1 MPQPGSP
8 REFLE
13 TLGRIAVTFQAAPAG
28 VSGRIWEELRP
39 WFSKLALHAAPKWL
53 PRLSF
58 GFPCQVPVY
67 QGGAPQ
73 GACHRPA
80 IAACDVCRQP
90 CCLDHARIDQFGD
103 AICYLCVAEAIR
115 SSKRSTAQPKSEAE
129 APDHDANMTWA
140 RKTLGVKAD
149 TDWIDVKAAH
159 RKLSAKWHPDRHRG
173 AKAQA
178 KAEERFKEIQRAF
191 EVLRRAQ
198 EKEAA

>member
-1 MPQPGSP
+1 VQPASSRGI
-8 REFLE
+8 LD
-13 TLGRIAVTFQAAPAG
+13 TLGRIAVSFQSAPTG

-39 WFSKLALHAAPKWL
+39 WLSKLALHAAPKWL

-58 GFPCQVPVY
+58 GFPCQVPIY
-67 QGGAPQ
+67 QGGAPH
-73 GACHRPA
+73 GPCHRPA
-80 IAACDVCRQP
+80 IAACDVCQQP

-115 SSKRSTAQPKSEAE
+115 SSKRSTADRSGAP
-129 APDHDANMTWA
+129 APDADHEANMAWA
-140 RKTLGVKAD
+140 RKMIGVKAE
-149 TDWIDVKAAH
+149 TPWLDVKSAH

-173 AKAQA
+173 EKAQA
-178 KAEERFKEIQRAF
+178 KAEARFKEIQRAF